1 MSPRPFPTE
10 EFSAVCDSREA
21 AHRAAEQAYAHAQ
34 AMLANGERPR
44 IVCTL
49 AVEPVSIRLRR
60 FFHGVV
66 LKQVS
71 EQARVMGDRFT
82 IDVWKEH
89 VRRLFVGDHG
99 FRWETMRLPGTKHAT
114 PRRVRISTEELGN
127 REYAKLVDE
136 VIQYA
141 TVELGVE
148 FIFTHEDQV
157 LLTRKPTRREHAD
170 DRRSAADDGA

>member
-1 MSPRPFPTE
+1 MSPRPLPIE
-10 EFSAVCDSREA
+10 EFSAICRTDEDARIACRRVFDKA
-21 AHRAAEQAYAHAQ
+21 
-34 AMLANGERPR
+34 LLDIANGERVR
-44 IVCTL
+44 ISCGP

-60 FFHGVV
+60 FLHGVV
-66 LKQVS
+66 LKQIS
-71 EQARVMGDRFT
+71 EQAQVDGVRFT

-89 VRRLFVGDHG
+89 LRRLFVGDHG
-99 FRWETMRLPGTKHAT
+99 FRWETMRLPGAKQAT

-127 REYAKLVDE
+127 REYAKLVDD

-157 LLTRKPTRREHAD
+157 LLTRKPTRREQ
-170 DRRSAADDGA
+170 